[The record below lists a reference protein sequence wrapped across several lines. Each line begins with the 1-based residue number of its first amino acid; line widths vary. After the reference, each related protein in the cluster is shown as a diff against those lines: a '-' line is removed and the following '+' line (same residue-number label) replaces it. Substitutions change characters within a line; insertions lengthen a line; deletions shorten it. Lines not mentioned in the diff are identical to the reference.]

1 MLDLYKSYTAEHVKN
16 SLRHH
21 LKQFSFFLA
30 LDFFFVGSAWSFG
43 FFIPAKTAN
52 DLRLGRISTPDL
64 IHYIIFFS

>member
-1 MLDLYKSYTAEHVKN
+1 MLDLYMSYTAEHVKN

-52 DLRLGRISTPDL
+52 DLRLGRNQKSMKWYNWDWK
-64 IHYIIFFS
+64 